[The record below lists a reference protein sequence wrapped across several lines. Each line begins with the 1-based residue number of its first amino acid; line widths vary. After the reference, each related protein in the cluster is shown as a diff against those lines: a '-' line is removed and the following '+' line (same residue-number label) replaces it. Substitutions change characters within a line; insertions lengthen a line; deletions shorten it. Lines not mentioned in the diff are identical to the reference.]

1 MRGAIVGTV
10 ALVTVFAAASAPIPL
25 YATWQQQLGISAS
38 DVSMT
43 IVMYL
48 FGVLTV
54 LFFAGSLSDASGRR
68 PTVGAALACGV
79 AGCLLFMGL
88 SNGPMLQLARFVQG
102 VSCALSMSAT
112 SAFVIDCTSERH
124 RTFGMTIASTG
135 YLIGLTVGSLGI
147 GFFATVSTAYWQVFA
162 VFAIIMLITMLALPF
177 TPETVHNRIT
187 LKKAIKPMTHV
198 PAHLRGLLPIVAG
211 GYISTWSIGF
221 FFQSLATPASVDYF
235 AATDPLIPSLVLAL
249 AMAPSALGG
258 PLSARIGTRPSM
270 IFGYSI
276 MFCAAAALEVCMLMG
291 VLCPLSADRGGVRH
305 HLGHDLV
312 LKPAHAHQRIHA
324 AGERQRGNACKPQRL
339 CGVDRRLHHPN
350 RAHRHIRPGNG
361 VCHHRAAGRHLDRA
375 GMRGDV
381 QATPIT
387 ASEKPFA
394 SGSSGMPRRIP
405 THAAGL
411 AMTRR
416 GHER

>member
-25 YATWQQQLGISAS
+25 YATWQQQLGLSAS

-48 FGVLTV
+48 FGVLSV

-79 AGCLLFMGL
+79 AGCLLFIGL
-88 SNGPMLQLARFVQG
+88 SSGPMLQFARFVQG

-162 VFAIIMLITMLALPF
+162 VMAVIMLATMLALPF
-177 TPETVHNRIT
+177 TPETVHKRIT
-187 LKKAIKPMTHV
+187 WKKAVKPMTHV
-198 PAHLRGLLPIVAG
+198 PAHLRKLLPIVAG
-211 GYISTWSIGF
+211 GYISTWSVGF
-221 FFQSLATPASVDYF
+221 FFQSLSTPASVDYF
-235 AATDPLIPSLVLAL
+235 GATDPLIPSLVLAL

-258 PLSARIGTRPSM
+258 PVSARMGTRSSM
-270 IFGYSI
+270 IVGYII
-276 MFCAAAALEVCMLMG
+276 MFGAIVALGVCMVLGLLAPYLVLEVVFAVTTGMILSSSLHMLI
-291 VLCPLSADRGGVRH
+291 SASTPQENASVVTLANLTGYVGSTVVSTIQTG
-305 HLGHDLV
+305 LTATFDLATV
-312 LKPAHAHQRIHA
+312 YAFIALLAAISIVPGCISVAKHQR
-324 AGERQRGNACKPQRL
+324 
-339 CGVDRRLHHPN
+339 
-350 RAHRHIRPGNG
+350 
-361 VCHHRAAGRHLDRA
+361 
-375 GMRGDV
+375 
-381 QATPIT
+381 
-387 ASEKPFA
+387 
-394 SGSSGMPRRIP
+394 
-405 THAAGL
+405 
-411 AMTRR
+411 
-416 GHER
+416 

>member
-25 YATWQQQLGISAS
+25 YATWQQQLGLSAS

-48 FGVLTV
+48 FGVLSV

-79 AGCLLFMGL
+79 AGCLLFIGL
-88 SNGPMLQLARFVQG
+88 SSGPMLQFARFVQG

-162 VFAIIMLITMLALPF
+162 VMAVIMLATMLALPF
-177 TPETVHNRIT
+177 APETVHKRIT
-187 LKKAIKPMTHV
+187 WKKAVKPMTHV
-198 PAHLRGLLPIVAG
+198 PAHLRKLLPIVAG
-211 GYISTWSIGF
+211 GYISTWSVGF
-221 FFQSLATPASVDYF
+221 FFQSLSTPASVDYF
-235 AATDPLIPSLVLAL
+235 GATDPLIPSLVLAL

-258 PLSARIGTRPSM
+258 PVSARMGTRSSM
-270 IFGYSI
+270 IVGYII
-276 MFCAAAALEVCMLMG
+276 MFGAIVALGVCMVLGLLVPYLMLEVVFAVTTGMILSSSLHMLI
-291 VLCPLSADRGGVRH
+291 SASTPQENASVVTLANLTGYVGSTVVSTIQTG
-305 HLGHDLV
+305 LTATFDLATV
-312 LKPAHAHQRIHA
+312 YAFITLLAAISIVPGCISMAEHQR
-324 AGERQRGNACKPQRL
+324 
-339 CGVDRRLHHPN
+339 
-350 RAHRHIRPGNG
+350 
-361 VCHHRAAGRHLDRA
+361 
-375 GMRGDV
+375 
-381 QATPIT
+381 
-387 ASEKPFA
+387 
-394 SGSSGMPRRIP
+394 
-405 THAAGL
+405 
-411 AMTRR
+411 
-416 GHER
+416 

>member
-1 MRGAIVGTV
+1 MGIDDRATSQPPGAMRGAIVGTV

-88 SNGPMLQLARFVQG
+88 SNGPMLQFARFVQG

-249 AMAPSALGG
+249 GMAPSALGG

-291 VLCPLSADRGGVRH
+291 VLVPYLLIEVVFA
-305 HLGHDLV
+305 
-312 LKPAHAHQRIHA
+312 
-324 AGERQRGNACKPQRL
+324 
-339 CGVDRRLHHPN
+339 
-350 RAHRHIRPGNG
+350 
-361 VCHHRAAGRHLDRA
+361 
-375 GMRGDV
+375 
-381 QATPIT
+381 IT
-387 ASEKPFA
+387 
-394 SGSSGMPRRIP
+394 SGMILSSSLHMLISASTPQENASVVTLANLSGYVGSTVVSTIQ
-405 THAAGL
+405 TALTATFDL
-411 AMTRR
+411 AMVYAIIALLAAISIVPGCVAMFKQRR
-416 GHER
+416 

>member
-1 MRGAIVGTV
+1 MRGSIVGTV

-88 SNGPMLQLARFVQG
+88 SNGPMLQFARFVQG

-291 VLCPLSADRGGVRH
+291 VLVPYLLIEVVFA
-305 HLGHDLV
+305 
-312 LKPAHAHQRIHA
+312 
-324 AGERQRGNACKPQRL
+324 
-339 CGVDRRLHHPN
+339 
-350 RAHRHIRPGNG
+350 
-361 VCHHRAAGRHLDRA
+361 
-375 GMRGDV
+375 
-381 QATPIT
+381 IT
-387 ASEKPFA
+387 
-394 SGSSGMPRRIP
+394 SGMILSSSLHMLISASTPQENASVVTLANLSGYVGSTVVSTIQTALTATFDLATVYAIIALLAAISIVPGCVAMFKQRR
-405 THAAGL
+405 
-411 AMTRR
+411 
-416 GHER
+416 

>member
-48 FGVLTV
+48 FGMLTV

-291 VLCPLSADRGGVRH
+291 VLVPYLLIEVVFA
-305 HLGHDLV
+305 
-312 LKPAHAHQRIHA
+312 
-324 AGERQRGNACKPQRL
+324 
-339 CGVDRRLHHPN
+339 
-350 RAHRHIRPGNG
+350 
-361 VCHHRAAGRHLDRA
+361 
-375 GMRGDV
+375 
-381 QATPIT
+381 IT
-387 ASEKPFA
+387 
-394 SGSSGMPRRIP
+394 SGMILSSSLHMLISASTPQENASVVTLANLSGYVGSTVVSTIQTALTATFDLATVYAIIALLAAISIVPGCVAMFKQRR
-405 THAAGL
+405 
-411 AMTRR
+411 
-416 GHER
+416 

>member
-1 MRGAIVGTV
+1 MGIDDRATSQPPGAMRGAIVGTV

-162 VFAIIMLITMLALPF
+162 VMAVIMLATMLALPF
-177 TPETVHNRIT
+177 TPETVHKRIT
-187 LKKAIKPMTHV
+187 WKKAVKPMTHV
-198 PAHLRGLLPIVAG
+198 PVHLRKLLPIVAG
-211 GYISTWSIGF
+211 GYISTWSVGF
-221 FFQSLATPASVDYF
+221 FFQSLSTPASVDYF
-235 AATDPLIPSLVLAL
+235 GATDPLIPSLVLAL

-258 PLSARIGTRPSM
+258 PVSARMGTRSSM
-270 IFGYSI
+270 IVGYII
-276 MFCAAAALEVCMLMG
+276 MFGAIVALGVCMVLGLLVPYLVLEVVFAVTTGMILSSSLHMLI
-291 VLCPLSADRGGVRH
+291 SASTPQENASVVTLANLTGYVGSTVVSTIQTG
-305 HLGHDLV
+305 LTATFDLATV
-312 LKPAHAHQRIHA
+312 YAFIALLAAISIVPGCISMAKHQR
-324 AGERQRGNACKPQRL
+324 
-339 CGVDRRLHHPN
+339 
-350 RAHRHIRPGNG
+350 
-361 VCHHRAAGRHLDRA
+361 
-375 GMRGDV
+375 
-381 QATPIT
+381 
-387 ASEKPFA
+387 
-394 SGSSGMPRRIP
+394 
-405 THAAGL
+405 
-411 AMTRR
+411 
-416 GHER
+416 

>member
-25 YATWQQQLGISAS
+25 YATWQQQLGLSAS

-48 FGVLTV
+48 FGVLSV

-79 AGCLLFMGL
+79 AGCLLFIGL
-88 SNGPMLQLARFVQG
+88 SSGPMLQFARFVQG

-162 VFAIIMLITMLALPF
+162 VMAVIMLATMLALPF
-177 TPETVHNRIT
+177 TPETVRNRIT
-187 LKKAIKPMTHV
+187 WKKAVKPMTHV
-198 PAHLRGLLPIVAG
+198 PAHLRKLLPIVAG
-211 GYISTWSIGF
+211 GYISTWSVGF
-221 FFQSLATPASVDYF
+221 FFQSLSTPASVDYF
-235 AATDPLIPSLVLAL
+235 GASDPLIPSLVLAL

-258 PLSARIGTRPSM
+258 PVSARMGTRSSM
-270 IFGYSI
+270 IVGYII
-276 MFCAAAALEVCMLMG
+276 MFGAIVALGVCMVLGLLVPYLVLEVVFAVTTGMILSSSLHMLI
-291 VLCPLSADRGGVRH
+291 SASTPQENASVVTLANLTGYIGSTVVSTIQTG
-305 HLGHDLV
+305 LTATFDLATV
-312 LKPAHAHQRIHA
+312 YAFIALLAAISIVPGCISMAKHQR
-324 AGERQRGNACKPQRL
+324 
-339 CGVDRRLHHPN
+339 
-350 RAHRHIRPGNG
+350 
-361 VCHHRAAGRHLDRA
+361 
-375 GMRGDV
+375 
-381 QATPIT
+381 
-387 ASEKPFA
+387 
-394 SGSSGMPRRIP
+394 
-405 THAAGL
+405 
-411 AMTRR
+411 
-416 GHER
+416 

>member
-25 YATWQQQLGISAS
+25 YATWQQQLGLSAS

-48 FGVLTV
+48 FGVLSV

-79 AGCLLFMGL
+79 AGCLLFIGL
-88 SNGPMLQLARFVQG
+88 SSGPMLQFARFVQG

-162 VFAIIMLITMLALPF
+162 AMAVIMLATMLALPF
-177 TPETVHNRIT
+177 TPETVHKRIT
-187 LKKAIKPMTHV
+187 WKKAVKPMTHV
-198 PAHLRGLLPIVAG
+198 PAHLRKLLPIVAG
-211 GYISTWSIGF
+211 GYISTWSVGF
-221 FFQSLATPASVDYF
+221 FFQSLSTPASVDYF
-235 AATDPLIPSLVLAL
+235 GATDPLIPSLVLAL

-258 PLSARIGTRPSM
+258 PVSARMGTRSSM
-270 IFGYSI
+270 IVGYII
-276 MFCAAAALEVCMLMG
+276 MFGAIVALGVCMVLGLLVPYLVLEVVFAVTTGMILSSSLHMLI
-291 VLCPLSADRGGVRH
+291 SASTPQENASVVTLANLTGYVGSTVVSTIQTG
-305 HLGHDLV
+305 LTATFDLATV
-312 LKPAHAHQRIHA
+312 YAFIALLA
-324 AGERQRGNACKPQRL
+324 AISI
-339 CGVDRRLHHPN
+339 V
-350 RAHRHIRPGNG
+350 PG
-361 VCHHRAAGRHLDRA
+361 CISMAEHKR
-375 GMRGDV
+375 
-381 QATPIT
+381 
-387 ASEKPFA
+387 
-394 SGSSGMPRRIP
+394 
-405 THAAGL
+405 
-411 AMTRR
+411 
-416 GHER
+416 

>member
-25 YATWQQQLGISAS
+25 YATWQQQLGLSAS

-48 FGVLTV
+48 FGVLSV

-79 AGCLLFMGL
+79 AGCLLFIGL
-88 SNGPMLQLARFVQG
+88 SSGPMLQFARFVQG

-162 VFAIIMLITMLALPF
+162 VMAVIMLATMLALPF
-177 TPETVHNRIT
+177 TPETVHKRIT
-187 LKKAIKPMTHV
+187 WKKAVKPMTHV
-198 PAHLRGLLPIVAG
+198 PAHLRKLLPIVAG
-211 GYISTWSIGF
+211 GYISTWSVGF
-221 FFQSLATPASVDYF
+221 FFQSLSTPASVDYF
-235 AATDPLIPSLVLAL
+235 GATDPLIPSLVLAL

-258 PLSARIGTRPSM
+258 PVSARMGTRSSM
-270 IFGYSI
+270 IVGYII
-276 MFCAAAALEVCMLMG
+276 MFGAIVALGVCMVLGLLVPYLMLEVVFAVTTGMILSSSLHMLI
-291 VLCPLSADRGGVRH
+291 SASTPQENASVVTLANLTGYVGSTVVSTIQTG
-305 HLGHDLV
+305 LTATFDLATV
-312 LKPAHAHQRIHA
+312 YAFIALLAAISIVPGCISMAEHQR
-324 AGERQRGNACKPQRL
+324 
-339 CGVDRRLHHPN
+339 
-350 RAHRHIRPGNG
+350 
-361 VCHHRAAGRHLDRA
+361 
-375 GMRGDV
+375 
-381 QATPIT
+381 
-387 ASEKPFA
+387 
-394 SGSSGMPRRIP
+394 
-405 THAAGL
+405 
-411 AMTRR
+411 
-416 GHER
+416 

>member
-1 MRGAIVGTV
+1 MGIDDRATSQPPGAMRGAIVGTV

-88 SNGPMLQLARFVQG
+88 SNGPMLQFARFVQG

-291 VLCPLSADRGGVRH
+291 VLVPYLLIEVVFAITSGIILSSSLHMLISASTPQENASVVTLANLSGYVGSTVVSTIQTA
-305 HLGHDLV
+305 LTATFDLATV
-312 LKPAHAHQRIHA
+312 YAIIALLAAISIVPGCVAMFKQR
-324 AGERQRGNACKPQRL
+324 R
-339 CGVDRRLHHPN
+339 
-350 RAHRHIRPGNG
+350 
-361 VCHHRAAGRHLDRA
+361 
-375 GMRGDV
+375 
-381 QATPIT
+381 
-387 ASEKPFA
+387 
-394 SGSSGMPRRIP
+394 
-405 THAAGL
+405 
-411 AMTRR
+411 
-416 GHER
+416 

>member
-1 MRGAIVGTV
+1 MGIDDRATSQPPGAMRGAIVGTV

-88 SNGPMLQLARFVQG
+88 SNGPMLQFARFVQG

-162 VFAIIMLITMLALPF
+162 VFAIIMLITILALPF

-276 MFCAAAALEVCMLMG
+276 MFCAAAALEVCMLLG
-291 VLCPLSADRGGVRH
+291 VLVPYLLIEVVFAITSGMILSSSLHMLISASTPQENASVVTLANLSGYVGSTVVSTIQTA
-305 HLGHDLV
+305 LTATFDLATVYAIIV
-312 LKPAHAHQRIHA
+312 LLA
-324 AGERQRGNACKPQRL
+324 AISIAPGCVAMFKQRG
-339 CGVDRRLHHPN
+339 
-350 RAHRHIRPGNG
+350 
-361 VCHHRAAGRHLDRA
+361 
-375 GMRGDV
+375 
-381 QATPIT
+381 
-387 ASEKPFA
+387 
-394 SGSSGMPRRIP
+394 
-405 THAAGL
+405 
-411 AMTRR
+411 
-416 GHER
+416 

>member
-43 IVMYL
+43 IVMYM

-88 SNGPMLQLARFVQG
+88 SNGPMLQFARFVQG

-291 VLCPLSADRGGVRH
+291 VLVPYLLIEVVFA
-305 HLGHDLV
+305 
-312 LKPAHAHQRIHA
+312 
-324 AGERQRGNACKPQRL
+324 
-339 CGVDRRLHHPN
+339 
-350 RAHRHIRPGNG
+350 
-361 VCHHRAAGRHLDRA
+361 
-375 GMRGDV
+375 
-381 QATPIT
+381 IT
-387 ASEKPFA
+387 
-394 SGSSGMPRRIP
+394 SGMILSSSLHMLISASTPQENASVVTLANLSGYVGSTVVSTIQTALTATFDLATVYAIIALLAAISIVPGCVAMFKQRR
-405 THAAGL
+405 
-411 AMTRR
+411 
-416 GHER
+416 

>member
-1 MRGAIVGTV
+1 MGIDDRATSQPPGAMRGAIVGTV

-88 SNGPMLQLARFVQG
+88 SNGPMLQFARFVQG

-162 VFAIIMLITMLALPF
+162 VFAIIMLITMFALPF

-291 VLCPLSADRGGVRH
+291 VLVPYLLIEVVFA
-305 HLGHDLV
+305 
-312 LKPAHAHQRIHA
+312 
-324 AGERQRGNACKPQRL
+324 
-339 CGVDRRLHHPN
+339 
-350 RAHRHIRPGNG
+350 
-361 VCHHRAAGRHLDRA
+361 
-375 GMRGDV
+375 
-381 QATPIT
+381 IT
-387 ASEKPFA
+387 
-394 SGSSGMPRRIP
+394 SGMILSSSLHMLISASTPQENASVVTLANLSGYVGSTVVSTIQTALTATFDLATVYAIIALLAAISIVPGCVAMFKQRR
-405 THAAGL
+405 
-411 AMTRR
+411 
-416 GHER
+416 

>member
-25 YATWQQQLGISAS
+25 YATWQQQLGLTAS

-48 FGVLTV
+48 FGVLSV

-79 AGCLLFMGL
+79 AGCLLFIGL
-88 SNGPMLQLARFVQG
+88 SSGPMLQFARFVQG

-162 VFAIIMLITMLALPF
+162 VMAVIMLATMLALPF
-177 TPETVHNRIT
+177 TPETVHKRIT
-187 LKKAIKPMTHV
+187 WKKAVKPMTHV
-198 PAHLRGLLPIVAG
+198 PVHLRKLLPIVAG
-211 GYISTWSIGF
+211 GYISTWSVGF
-221 FFQSLATPASVDYF
+221 FFQSLSTPASVDYF
-235 AATDPLIPSLVLAL
+235 GATDPLIPSLVLAL

-258 PLSARIGTRPSM
+258 PVSARMGTRSSM
-270 IFGYSI
+270 IVGYII
-276 MFCAAAALEVCMLMG
+276 MFGAIVALGVCMVLGLLVPYLVLEVVFAVTTGMILSSSLHMLI
-291 VLCPLSADRGGVRH
+291 SASTPQENASVVTLANLTGYIGSTVVSTIQTG
-305 HLGHDLV
+305 LTATFDLATV
-312 LKPAHAHQRIHA
+312 YTFIALLAAILIVPGCISMAKHQR
-324 AGERQRGNACKPQRL
+324 
-339 CGVDRRLHHPN
+339 
-350 RAHRHIRPGNG
+350 
-361 VCHHRAAGRHLDRA
+361 
-375 GMRGDV
+375 
-381 QATPIT
+381 
-387 ASEKPFA
+387 
-394 SGSSGMPRRIP
+394 
-405 THAAGL
+405 
-411 AMTRR
+411 
-416 GHER
+416 

>member
-25 YATWQQQLGISAS
+25 YATWQQQLGLSAS

-48 FGVLTV
+48 FGVLSV

-79 AGCLLFMGL
+79 AGCLLFIGL
-88 SNGPMLQLARFVQG
+88 SSGPMLQFARFVQG

-162 VFAIIMLITMLALPF
+162 VMAVIMLATMLALPF
-177 TPETVHNRIT
+177 TPETVHKRIT
-187 LKKAIKPMTHV
+187 WKKAVKPMTHV
-198 PAHLRGLLPIVAG
+198 PAHLRKLLPIVAG
-211 GYISTWSIGF
+211 GYISTWSVGF
-221 FFQSLATPASVDYF
+221 FFQSLSTPASVDYF
-235 AATDPLIPSLVLAL
+235 GATDPLIPSLVLAL

-258 PLSARIGTRPSM
+258 PVSARMGTRSSM
-270 IFGYSI
+270 IVGYII
-276 MFCAAAALEVCMLMG
+276 MFGAIVALGVCMVLGLLVPYLVLEVVFAVTTGMILSSNLHMLI
-291 VLCPLSADRGGVRH
+291 SASTPQENASVVTLANLTGYIGSTVISTIQTG
-305 HLGHDLV
+305 LTATFDLATV
-312 LKPAHAHQRIHA
+312 YAFIALLAAISIVPGCISMAKHQ
-324 AGERQRGNACKPQRL
+324 Q
-339 CGVDRRLHHPN
+339 
-350 RAHRHIRPGNG
+350 
-361 VCHHRAAGRHLDRA
+361 
-375 GMRGDV
+375 
-381 QATPIT
+381 
-387 ASEKPFA
+387 
-394 SGSSGMPRRIP
+394 
-405 THAAGL
+405 
-411 AMTRR
+411 
-416 GHER
+416 

>member
-1 MRGAIVGTV
+1 MGIDDQATSQPPGAMRGAIVGTV

-79 AGCLLFMGL
+79 VGCLLFMGL
-88 SNGPMLQLARFVQG
+88 SNGPMLQFARFVQG

-162 VFAIIMLITMLALPF
+162 VFGVIMLITMLALPF

-198 PAHLRGLLPIVAG
+198 PTHLRGLLPIVAG

-276 MFCAAAALEVCMLMG
+276 MFCAAAALEVCMLLG
-291 VLCPLSADRGGVRH
+291 VLVPYLLIEVVFA
-305 HLGHDLV
+305 
-312 LKPAHAHQRIHA
+312 
-324 AGERQRGNACKPQRL
+324 
-339 CGVDRRLHHPN
+339 
-350 RAHRHIRPGNG
+350 
-361 VCHHRAAGRHLDRA
+361 
-375 GMRGDV
+375 
-381 QATPIT
+381 IT
-387 ASEKPFA
+387 
-394 SGSSGMPRRIP
+394 SGMILSSSLHMLISASTPQENASVVTLANLSGYVGSTVVSTIQTALTATFDLATVYAIIVLLAAISIVPGCVAMFKQRR
-405 THAAGL
+405 
-411 AMTRR
+411 
-416 GHER
+416 

>member
-162 VFAIIMLITMLALPF
+162 VFAVIMLITMLALPF

-291 VLCPLSADRGGVRH
+291 VLVPYLLIEVVFA
-305 HLGHDLV
+305 
-312 LKPAHAHQRIHA
+312 
-324 AGERQRGNACKPQRL
+324 
-339 CGVDRRLHHPN
+339 
-350 RAHRHIRPGNG
+350 
-361 VCHHRAAGRHLDRA
+361 
-375 GMRGDV
+375 
-381 QATPIT
+381 IT
-387 ASEKPFA
+387 
-394 SGSSGMPRRIP
+394 SGMILSSSLHMLISASTPQENASVVTLANLSGYVGSTVVSTIQTALTATFDLATVYAIIALLAAISIVPGCVAMFKQRR
-405 THAAGL
+405 
-411 AMTRR
+411 
-416 GHER
+416 

>member
-1 MRGAIVGTV
+1 MGIDEQATSQPPGAMRGAIVGTV

-25 YATWQQQLGISAS
+25 YATWQQQLGLTAS

-48 FGVLTV
+48 FGVLSV

-79 AGCLLFMGL
+79 AGCLLFIGL
-88 SNGPMLQLARFVQG
+88 SSGPMLQFARFVQG

-162 VFAIIMLITMLALPF
+162 VMAVIMLATMLALPF

-187 LKKAIKPMTHV
+187 WKKAVNPMTHV
-198 PAHLRGLLPIVAG
+198 PAHLRKLLPIVAG
-211 GYISTWSIGF
+211 GYISTWSVGF
-221 FFQSLATPASVDYF
+221 FFQSLSTPASVDYF
-235 AATDPLIPSLVLAL
+235 GATDPLIPSLVLAL

-258 PLSARIGTRPSM
+258 PVSARMGTRSSM
-270 IFGYSI
+270 IVGYII
-276 MFCAAAALEVCMLMG
+276 MFGAIVALGVCMVLGLLVPYLVLEVVFAVTTGMILSSSLHMLI
-291 VLCPLSADRGGVRH
+291 SASTPQENASVVTLANLTGYIGSTVVSTIQTG
-305 HLGHDLV
+305 LTATFDLATV
-312 LKPAHAHQRIHA
+312 YAFIALLAAISIVPGCISMAKHQR
-324 AGERQRGNACKPQRL
+324 
-339 CGVDRRLHHPN
+339 
-350 RAHRHIRPGNG
+350 
-361 VCHHRAAGRHLDRA
+361 
-375 GMRGDV
+375 
-381 QATPIT
+381 
-387 ASEKPFA
+387 
-394 SGSSGMPRRIP
+394 
-405 THAAGL
+405 
-411 AMTRR
+411 
-416 GHER
+416 

>member
-25 YATWQQQLGISAS
+25 YATWQQQLGLSAS

-48 FGVLTV
+48 FGVLSV

-79 AGCLLFMGL
+79 AGCLLFIGL
-88 SNGPMLQLARFVQG
+88 SSGPMLQFARFVQG

-162 VFAIIMLITMLALPF
+162 VMAVIMLATMLALPF
-177 TPETVHNRIT
+177 TPETVHKRIT
-187 LKKAIKPMTHV
+187 WKKAVKPMTHV
-198 PAHLRGLLPIVAG
+198 PAHLRKLLPIVAG
-211 GYISTWSIGF
+211 GYISTWSVGF
-221 FFQSLATPASVDYF
+221 FFQSLSTPASVDYF
-235 AATDPLIPSLVLAL
+235 GATDPLIPSLVLAL

-258 PLSARIGTRPSM
+258 PVSARMGMRSSM
-270 IFGYSI
+270 IVGYII
-276 MFCAAAALEVCMLMG
+276 MFGAIVALGVCMVLGLLVPYLMLEVVFAVTTGMILSSSLHMLI
-291 VLCPLSADRGGVRH
+291 SASTPQENASVVTLANLTGYVGSTVVSTIQTG
-305 HLGHDLV
+305 LTATFDLATV
-312 LKPAHAHQRIHA
+312 YAFIALLAAISIVPGCISMAKHQR
-324 AGERQRGNACKPQRL
+324 
-339 CGVDRRLHHPN
+339 
-350 RAHRHIRPGNG
+350 
-361 VCHHRAAGRHLDRA
+361 
-375 GMRGDV
+375 
-381 QATPIT
+381 
-387 ASEKPFA
+387 
-394 SGSSGMPRRIP
+394 
-405 THAAGL
+405 
-411 AMTRR
+411 
-416 GHER
+416 

>member
-25 YATWQQQLGISAS
+25 YATWQQQLGLTAS

-48 FGVLTV
+48 FGVLSV

-79 AGCLLFMGL
+79 AGCLLFIGL
-88 SNGPMLQLARFVQG
+88 SSGPMLQFARFVQG

-162 VFAIIMLITMLALPF
+162 VMAVIMLATMLALPF

-187 LKKAIKPMTHV
+187 WKKAVKPMTHV
-198 PAHLRGLLPIVAG
+198 PAHLRKLLPIVAG
-211 GYISTWSIGF
+211 GYISTWSVGF
-221 FFQSLATPASVDYF
+221 FFQSLSTPASVDYF
-235 AATDPLIPSLVLAL
+235 GATDPLIPSLVLAL

-258 PLSARIGTRPSM
+258 PMSARTTTRFAVYGGTALLCISYAILWVTLTKGMTVPFLITDGVFSVSTGILLSASM
-270 IFGYSI
+270 HMLISYSDPADSASVVSLINFTGYVGSTVVSI
-276 MFCAAAALEVCMLMG
+276 AMSTIANTLALSTVLMVG
-291 VLCPLSADRGGVRH
+291 FAISMVFM
-305 HLGHDLV
+305 
-312 LKPAHAHQRIHA
+312 I
-324 AGERQRGNACKPQRL
+324 
-339 CGVDRRLHHPN
+339 
-350 RAHRHIRPGNG
+350 PGF
-361 VCHHRAAGRHLDRA
+361 
-375 GMRGDV
+375 
-381 QATPIT
+381 ATK
-387 ASEKPFA
+387 ALRK
-394 SGSSGMPRRIP
+394 
-405 THAAGL
+405 
-411 AMTRR
+411 
-416 GHER
+416 

>member
-25 YATWQQQLGISAS
+25 YATWQQQLGLSAS

-48 FGVLTV
+48 FGVLSV

-79 AGCLLFMGL
+79 AGCLLFIGL
-88 SNGPMLQLARFVQG
+88 SSGPMLQFARFVQG

-162 VFAIIMLITMLALPF
+162 VMAVIMLSTMLALPF
-177 TPETVHNRIT
+177 TPETVHKRIT
-187 LKKAIKPMTHV
+187 WKKAVKPMTHV
-198 PAHLRGLLPIVAG
+198 PVHLRKLLPIVAG
-211 GYISTWSIGF
+211 GYISTWSVGF
-221 FFQSLATPASVDYF
+221 FFQSLSTPASVDYF
-235 AATDPLIPSLVLAL
+235 GATDPLIPSLVLAL

-258 PLSARIGTRPSM
+258 PVSARMGTRSSM
-270 IFGYSI
+270 IVGYII
-276 MFCAAAALEVCMLMG
+276 MFGAIVALGVCMVLGLLVPYLVLEVVFAVTTGMILSSSLHMLI
-291 VLCPLSADRGGVRH
+291 SASTPQENASVVTLANLTGYIGSTVVSTIQTG
-305 HLGHDLV
+305 LTATFDLATV
-312 LKPAHAHQRIHA
+312 YAFIALLAAISIVPGCISMAKHQR
-324 AGERQRGNACKPQRL
+324 
-339 CGVDRRLHHPN
+339 
-350 RAHRHIRPGNG
+350 
-361 VCHHRAAGRHLDRA
+361 
-375 GMRGDV
+375 
-381 QATPIT
+381 
-387 ASEKPFA
+387 
-394 SGSSGMPRRIP
+394 
-405 THAAGL
+405 
-411 AMTRR
+411 
-416 GHER
+416 